1 MSTEI
6 EQLSLEPTDSVASL
20 RVKLSQLRGQRVL
33 LIWPP
38 DSDNLKRKLDLV
50 LLQRE
55 ADRSAIQLAIVSDD
69 PRLIGYAAELNIS
82 CFESAEASQEA
93 RWKRSRQKVFLPR
106 AHRQRRQLQ
115 ADDLAYIAGQLQR
128 RRSRPA
134 WRSLLAQAIAL
145 LLLIGVVGALIVAI
159 APGAVL
165 LVSLRQE
172 RVSQTIDIIADRK
185 AETVNIK
192 GALIPAALL
201 QDSVETTVSVP
212 ASGIQWL
219 DSESAAASGGNRS
232 VAVVAAEDHA
242 RLLEIAR
249 IQLQSLAYDQLRANL
264 ADSQVI
270 VIESLQI
277 AEENK
282 DWLDYSAAVG
292 ARSSEVS
299 LTMRAVVSAL
309 AIDESQARQVL
320 LARLKAAAPA
330 DMTLLDATIRYQR
343 GAFSLSRAKQQVRF
357 SASADATL
365 LAKLDGD
372 SLRGQLAGASLDEAR
387 AILAGH
393 SAILPQ
399 PAPRISLHPPG
410 WGRMPVLPLR
420 IHIEA
425 REAA

>member
-185 AETVNIK
+185 AETVNIE

-249 IQLQSLAYDQLRANL
+249 IQLQSLAYDQLRAKL

-270 VIESLQI
+270 IIESLQI

-320 LARLKAAAPA
+320 LARLEAAAPA

-343 GAFSLSRAKQQVRF
+343 GAFSLSRAKEQVRF

-420 IHIEA
+420 IHIET

>member
-82 CFESAEASQEA
+82 CFDSAEASQEA

-185 AETVNIK
+185 AETVNIE

-212 ASGIQWL
+212 SSGIQWL

-249 IQLQSLAYDQLRANL
+249 IQLQSLAYDQLRAKL
-264 ADSQVI
+264 ADSQDI

-320 LARLKAAAPA
+320 LARLEAAAPA

-343 GAFSLSRAKQQVRF
+343 GAFSLSRAKEQVRF

-420 IHIEA
+420 IHIET